1 MEIIYHFVY
10 SNSVLLL
17 NGSFVQTAGSVRYE
31 QSEPLFVTVL
41 PLNAQ
46 YIQYTVQL
54 LGGKAVSNA
63 PLTYCCNMGN
73 GHYYV
78 ELLPRSAYV
87 YSPEHKSAP
96 EPTDAPNMLLNLIK
110 SGNIAAAR
118 SLLTPELSESIS
130 GESLADFF
138 KGVVAVRPNTFTPEK
153 GYLLIKE
160 DSSAPIANIT
170 YRNGLIDDRSTNE

>member
-10 SNSVLLL
+10 TDSVLLL
-17 NGSFVQTAGSVRYE
+17 NGSFVQSASSVRY
-31 QSEPLFVTVL
+31 SSTEPLFVTVL

-54 LGGKAVSNA
+54 IGGKAVSNA
-63 PLTYCCNMGN
+63 SLTYCCDMGN
-73 GHYYV
+73 GHCYV

-87 YSPEHKSAP
+87 YSPEHRTAP
-96 EPTDAPNMLLNLIK
+96 PPADAPNMLLNLIK
-110 SGNIAAAR
+110 NGNTTAAR
-118 SLLTPELSESIS
+118 ALLTPELGESIS
-130 GESLADFF
+130 DEGLTDFF
-138 KGVVAVRPNTFTPEK
+138 KGVITVRPNSFTPEK

-170 YRNGLIDDRSTNE
+170 YRNGLIDDISTNE